1 MVLQQSERERRALGP
16 PPAFGGVAVHLRWDP
31 ERGGWCS
38 ERQRPT
44 LPEAAPPRGP
54 EDAPAGEERRQSAAR
69 PSPPLIA
76 ALLGLVPRAL
86 ALVLGSGRAGP
97 APGAGGGVTN
107 RQGHH
112 GLPINPPVIPVD
124 ARPSRT

>member
-1 MVLQQSERERRALGP
+1 MVLQQTERERRALGP

-44 LPEAAPPRGP
+44 LPEAAPARDP
-54 EDAPAGEERRQSAAR
+54 EDAPAGEEWRQSAAR
-69 PSPPLIA
+69 PRPPLIA

-86 ALVLGSGRAGP
+86 ALVLAAGARGPRPGRA
-97 APGAGGGVTN
+97 V
-107 RQGHH
+107 Q
-112 GLPINPPVIPVD
+112 
-124 ARPSRT
+124 